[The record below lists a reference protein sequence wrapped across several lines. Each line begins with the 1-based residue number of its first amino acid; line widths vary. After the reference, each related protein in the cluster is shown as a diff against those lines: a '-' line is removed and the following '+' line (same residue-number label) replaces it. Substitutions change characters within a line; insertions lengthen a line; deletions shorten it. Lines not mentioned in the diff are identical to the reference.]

1 MLVYLFYALPLLA
14 AFVYGLNSPGCSWML
29 DWTVFFAG
37 AVAQVRPFVTSAAAV
52 IAVLSPRSA

>member
-14 AFVYGLNSPGCSWML
+14 VFIYGLNTPGCSWML

-37 AVAQVRPFVTSAAAV
+37 AVAQVRPFIMIAAAV
-52 IAVLSPRSA
+52 IGILSTRSV